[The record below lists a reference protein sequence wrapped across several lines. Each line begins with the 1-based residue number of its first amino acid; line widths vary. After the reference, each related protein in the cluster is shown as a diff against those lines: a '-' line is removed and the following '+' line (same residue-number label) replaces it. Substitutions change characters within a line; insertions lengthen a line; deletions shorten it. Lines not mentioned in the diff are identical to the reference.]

1 MSRLLITGFGPF
13 PTVPNN
19 PSARLAR
26 RLAASPHLRRILG
39 TTPDCLVLD
48 TRYGALETQLAP
60 ALARR
65 PKGILMLGVAARR
78 SRVCVETRA
87 VNRVSRLFP
96 DASGSVGRTLAFD
109 PDGPAQRRSP
119 AAAQVQV
126 ALRRVGLAAAVSRDA
141 GRYLCNAS
149 YYRGLEQGCPA
160 VFLHIPMPPRTRR
173 PKAGGGRRRPA
184 LDRWAAAFAE
194 AARVLALRGRA
205 RPSALDQA
213 HSRWASFA
221 S

>member
-13 PTVPNN
+13 PTVPDN

-26 RLAASPHLRRILG
+26 RVAASPHLRRLLG
-39 TTPDCLVLD
+39 HAPDCLVLE
-48 TRYGALETQLAP
+48 TRYGALDTQLAP

-65 PKGILMLGVAARR
+65 PRAVLMIGVAARR

-96 DASGSVGRTLAFD
+96 DVSGAVGRFLAFE
-109 PDGPAQRRSP
+109 PDGPAQRRSG
-119 AAAQVQV
+119 AAAQVRV
-126 ALRRVGLAAAVSRDA
+126 ALKRAGLDAAASRDA

-149 YYRGLEQGCPA
+149 YYRVLATGCPA
-160 VFLHIPMPPRTRR
+160 VFVHIPMPPRTRR
-173 PKAGGGRRRPA
+173 PKVGGGRRPPA
-184 LDRWAAAFAE
+184 LDRWTEALIE

-205 RPSALDQA
+205 QP
-213 HSRWASFA
+213 
-221 S
+221 